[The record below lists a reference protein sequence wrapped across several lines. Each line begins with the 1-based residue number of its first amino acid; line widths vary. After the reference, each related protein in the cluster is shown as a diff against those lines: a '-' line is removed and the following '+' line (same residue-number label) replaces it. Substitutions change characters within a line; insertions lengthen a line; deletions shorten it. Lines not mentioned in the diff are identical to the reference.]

1 MAKVAIV
8 TGASRGLGRGIAL
21 TLAKEGGYKVYA
33 TARNKTALENLA
45 EEVSGVSGEGVII
58 PSVLDQSDDAQVEK
72 FVSEVVAEQ
81 KEIYVLVNSAYGGLI
96 AMTPHFGKPFW
107 ERPVS
112 VYDEAL
118 NIGARSAYVMSKFV
132 APIMVEN
139 KSGLIIQTSS
149 TGGFHYVFEV
159 AYGVGHAAIDRLTT
173 DMAIELEPYNVK
185 SITLSPV
192 GGCVTEIVSFPDGES
207 TDFVGKAAVALAE
220 KASQEELKEMNGKL
234 VFTAELAEKYE
245 FFENGD
251 TPGEINAS
259 RIKAAREMR
268 KVIGQPMFQ
277 YQTKRNLL
285 QYNTETLPFNLSDS
299 NTAEWAD
306 FFPGAKPD

>member
-1 MAKVAIV
+1 MAKIAIV

-21 TLAKEGGYKVYA
+21 TLAKEGEYKVYA

-45 EEVSGVSGEGVII
+45 EEVSGVSGGGVII
-58 PSVLDQSDDAQVEK
+58 PSAVDQSDDAQVEK

-81 KEIYVLVNSAYGGLI
+81 KEIHVLVNSAYGGLI

-107 ERPVS
+107 ERPIS

-149 TGGFHYVFEV
+149 TGGYLYLFEA
-159 AYGVGHAAIDRLTT
+159 AYGVAHAAIDRLTT
-173 DMAIELEPYNVK
+173 DMAIELEPHNVK

-192 GGCVTEIVSFPDGES
+192 GGCVTEIASFPDGES
-207 TDFVGKAAVALAE
+207 TDYVGRAVVALAE
-220 KASQEELKEMNGKL
+220 NASQEELEEINGKV
-234 VFTAELAEKYE
+234 VFTAELADKYK

-251 TPGEINAS
+251 STGEVNDS
-259 RIKAAREMR
+259 RIKAAKENR

-277 YQTKRNLL
+277 YQTKRNLM

>member
-1 MAKVAIV
+1 MAKIAIV
-8 TGASRGLGRGIAL
+8 TGASRGLGRGIAIA
-21 TLAKEGGYKVYA
+21 LAKEAGYKVYA
-33 TARNKTALENLA
+33 TARNKIALENLA

-58 PSVLDQSDDAQVEK
+58 PSLVDQSDDAQVEK
-72 FVSEVVAEQ
+72 FVSKVVAEQ
-81 KEIYVLVNSAYGGLI
+81 KEIQVLVNSAYGGLI

-107 ERPVS
+107 ERPIS

-132 APIMVEN
+132 APIMVDN

-220 KASQEELKEMNGKL
+220 KASQKELKEMNGKL

-251 TPGEINAS
+251 ST
-259 RIKAAREMR
+259 R
-268 KVIGQPMFQ
+268 KIR
-277 YQTKRNLL
+277 T
-285 QYNTETLPFNLSDS
+285 
-299 NTAEWAD
+299 
-306 FFPGAKPD
+306 

>member
-1 MAKVAIV
+1 
-8 TGASRGLGRGIAL
+8 
-21 TLAKEGGYKVYA
+21 
-33 TARNKTALENLA
+33 
-45 EEVSGVSGEGVII
+45 
-58 PSVLDQSDDAQVEK
+58 
-72 FVSEVVAEQ
+72 
-81 KEIYVLVNSAYGGLI
+81 
-96 AMTPHFGKPFW
+96 
-107 ERPVS
+107 
-112 VYDEAL
+112 
-118 NIGARSAYVMSKFV
+118 
-132 APIMVEN
+132 
-139 KSGLIIQTSS
+139 
-149 TGGFHYVFEV
+149 
-159 AYGVGHAAIDRLTT
+159 
-173 DMAIELEPYNVK
+173 MAIELEPFNVK

-207 TDFVGKAAVALAE
+207 TDFVGRAAVALAE

-251 TPGEINAS
+251 TTGEINAS

-268 KVIGQPMFQ
+268 KVISHPMFQ

>member
-33 TARNKTALENLA
+33 TARNKSALENLA
-45 EEVSGVSGEGVII
+45 KEVSGVSGEGVII

-72 FVSEVVAEQ
+72 FVSAVVAEQ
-81 KEIYVLVNSAYGGLI
+81 KEIHVLVNSAYGGLI

-132 APIMVEN
+132 APIMVDN

-173 DMAIELEPYNVK
+173 DMAIELEPFNVK
-185 SITLSPV
+185 SVTLSPV
-192 GGCVTEIVSFPDGES
+192 GGCVTEIV
-207 TDFVGKAAVALAE
+207 L
-220 KASQEELKEMNGKL
+220 
-234 VFTAELAEKYE
+234 
-245 FFENGD
+245 
-251 TPGEINAS
+251 
-259 RIKAAREMR
+259 
-268 KVIGQPMFQ
+268 
-277 YQTKRNLL
+277 
-285 QYNTETLPFNLSDS
+285 LSDRLKGS
-299 NTAEWAD
+299 VSVLYCNRFLLVWYWNIGCPITFLISLAAFILEA
-306 FFPGAKPD
+306 FISPVVSPFSKNSYFSANSAVKTNFPFISFSSS